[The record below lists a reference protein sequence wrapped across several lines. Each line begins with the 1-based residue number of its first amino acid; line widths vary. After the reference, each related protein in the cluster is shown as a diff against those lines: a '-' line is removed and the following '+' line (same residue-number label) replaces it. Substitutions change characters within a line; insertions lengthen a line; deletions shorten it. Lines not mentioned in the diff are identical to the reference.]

1 MIKTLVQTD
10 EQGIVQNKVLDVEPY
25 NYSVGAFTYP
35 NDPVVIDNDLANL
48 YYSKTRV
55 EDGVLI
61 TDNVPIH
68 PYTEQILSGT
78 VYGGFKLNEQIV
90 QSPVSV
96 EVTNYLVIDGAT
108 AIQFSPVVDSVGVTG
123 SFLGQR
129 AARFFGTYND
139 LAGGTG
145 AGLKLPAISTANYKY
160 FMVEGFLYLNSLPI
174 QYDPILITRG
184 IDIVG
189 GSTQDSF
196 SVEYIAANQ
205 QLILKMNIDGMTGQ
219 GFDVELNISQQNGVT
234 TGKWHHFAF
243 SVDSGTTTENTQVAT
258 FFDGVRND
266 YAELLVYGVSF
277 GNIRESVSPIMI
289 GCGLSGERP
298 LKGWLDSIVI
308 SAGLTSDALRGYI
321 PTLSGISVPT
331 EEPSAGNYT
340 IYHLSMNG
348 PVGTSLFPCDSATR
362 IVSSASYIANE
373 EKKLGVALVSRQKG
387 QFNGITLFNGVCYGH
402 AVTGVCAAP
411 CFGVDSGSCM
421 VVTGVEQLHGLTVAR
436 DIRSNAAE
444 FTMSY
449 LIGSTAMQGLSG
461 ASGDFPLFFS
471 RNWGGNTFTYLATQ
485 TNTTQMQF
493 TYDSV
498 TVSGRTGIFYV
509 KDFSSNIVYGVQ
521 TADVKNLYADIVEYH
536 SLSSKIGVS
545 AASRILGT
553 TNMEQLYDEKGF
565 EEEAIAQKVAPN
577 IGKVGIL
584 YINNNARVSKKTT
597 IPESAWRQYN
607 LEGINK

>member
-10 EQGIVQNKVLDVEPY
+10 ERGIVQNKVLDVEPY
-25 NYSVGAFTYP
+25 NYSVGAFAYP
-35 NDPVVIDNDLANL
+35 NDPVVIDNDLANR
-48 YYSKTRV
+48 YYSKTRL
-55 EDGVLI
+55 EDGVPV

-78 VYGGFKLNEQIV
+78 VYGGFRLNEQVV

-96 EVTNYLVIDGAT
+96 EVANYVVVDGAT
-108 AIQFSPVVDSVGVTG
+108 LAQFSPVVGSIGVTG
-123 SFLGQR
+123 AFLGRR
-129 AARFFGTYND
+129 AARFFGAYND
-139 LAGGTG
+139 VAGGTG
-145 AGLKLPAISTANYKY
+145 AGLKLPRIRTSNYKY
-160 FMVEGFLYLNSLPI
+160 FMVEGFVYFESLPT
-174 QYDPILITRG
+174 YDPILVTRG
-184 IDIVG
+184 IDVVG
-189 GSTQDSF
+189 GTTQDSF
-196 SVEYIAANQ
+196 SIEYVAAYE
-205 QLILKMNIDGMTGQ
+205 QLVLKMNIDGMTGA
-219 GFDVELNISQQNGVT
+219 GFDAQFNISQQNGVT

-243 SVDSGTTTENTQVAT
+243 SVDSGTTTENTRVGT

-266 YAELLVYGVSF
+266 GAELLLYGVSF
-277 GNIRESVSPIMI
+277 GNIRESVAPIMI

-298 LKGWLDSIVI
+298 FKGWLDSIVI
-308 SAGLTSDALRGYI
+308 SAGLTSDALRGYV
-321 PTLSGISVPT
+321 PTISGITVPS

-362 IVSSASYIANE
+362 VVSSASYIANE
-373 EKKLGVALVSRQKG
+373 ENKLGVALVSRQKG
-387 QFNGITLFNGVCYGH
+387 EFNGITLFNGVCYGH
-402 AVTGVCAAP
+402 AVTGACAAP

-421 VVTGVEQLHGLTVAR
+421 VVGGVDQLHGLTVAR
-436 DIRSNAAE
+436 QIRSNAAE

-449 LIGSTAMQGLSG
+449 LLGSTAMVGLSG

-498 TVSGRTGIFYV
+498 TVSGRTGIFYI
-509 KDFSSNIVYGVQ
+509 KDFSSNVVYGVQ
-521 TADVKNLYADIVEYH
+521 TADVKNLYADVVEYH
-536 SLSSKIGVS
+536 ALSSKIGVS
-545 AASRILGT
+545 AASRILGVT
-553 TNMEQLYDEKGF
+553 GMEALYDQKAF

-577 IGKVGIL
+577 IDKVGIL

-597 IPESAWRQYN
+597 VPESVWRQYN
-607 LEGINK
+607 LEGIIK